1 MATLAAL
8 LGLTAASPSRAYNF
22 NRTVYPI
29 NPGLKWWP
37 KYATFVADAA
47 SDISAQDPSHWSLL
61 FDLSGQTERSETSST
76 PGLADDLYGS
86 VSVHFNGTGMILY
99 ATQAGPILPDYP
111 SWSIPRPTLEMSNWA
126 STLPQNEELDKLY
139 HVDMQNVTIDGRTT
153 LVYTFEDKDNM
164 TTEWRGLLEL
174 PYQSQW
180 RIDNITYLY
189 NMPLQE

>member
-8 LGLTAASPSRAYNF
+8 LGLAAARPSRAYNF

-47 SDISAQDPSHWSLL
+47 SDVSAQDPSHWSLL
-61 FDLSGQTERSETSST
+61 FDLSGQTERSETMST
-76 PGLADDLYGS
+76 PGLADDLYGTLS
-86 VSVHFNGTGMILY
+86 FRFNGSGVILY
-99 ATQAGPILPDYP
+99 VTQAGPGQPSYP
-111 SWSIPRPTLEMSNWA
+111 EWSVPRPTLS
-126 STLPQNEELDKLY
+126 LGGR
-139 HVDMQNVTIDGRTT
+139 HVDMKNVTVDGTTT
-153 LVYTFEDKDNM
+153 LVLSHENE
-164 TTEWRGLLEL
+164 TTSEMWGWLEL

-189 NMPLQE
+189 TLPLEQ